1 MQPASQSIACLVQP
15 AGTER
20 GGGRPIASAE
30 AKAPPGKEQAAGGLS
45 RFVRARWYDRPLRT
59 QLLITFIFTELVA
72 AVIGGAVTI
81 YNARTS
87 TRVEIAAS
95 MRLAA
100 LLVGETIG
108 ALEHVVPA
116 EQFLSGLPLQQRF
129 FRHVRISVVDA
140 AGQPVMQRAG
150 ASDVNGRAAGRA
162 PAPAWFAALIA
173 PPADRREIPVIVKG
187 QRVGS
192 VFIAGEPADEIAE
205 SWENMVALAAV
216 ALAVNAAVVVLL
228 YVLFGRV
235 LGPLVDVARGLRDL
249 EQRRYEV
256 RLPRPHSHELAA
268 ITDRFNALAQALDLA
283 RAENT
288 QLLRRLVTAQDDE
301 RRRTAIDLHD
311 EVGPCLFGLKANA
324 TSIAAAAGK
333 LSPADASLLQG
344 RVGDMLAIIDRL
356 QALNR
361 SLLKRLRPM
370 ALGHV
375 PLRDILQEVVSDRAR
390 QHPEL
395 SFAFSAGEL
404 HPSYGDSIDL
414 AVYRCLQESLTNA
427 IRHAGCARVE
437 IGLRET
443 TDRIA
448 GTRVV
453 LTVQDDG
460 RGIDPNAPAGLGLTG
475 IHERMQMLGGS
486 CTIGGAPGGGT
497 QVSIGIPAEVALQ
510 TEASRP

>member
-1 MQPASQSIACLVQP
+1 MACLVQP
-15 AGTER
+15 ARAAGVGGHSVASGTTK
-20 GGGRPIASAE
+20 ASA
-30 AKAPPGKEQAAGGLS
+30 GKRHAARSLS

-59 QLLITFIFTELVA
+59 QLLIAFIFAELVA
-72 AVIGGAVTI
+72 ALIGAAVTI

-95 MRLAA
+95 MRLAE

-116 EQFLSGLPLQQRF
+116 DRFLSGLPVQQRF

-140 AGQPVMQRAG
+140 TGQTVMH
-150 ASDVNGRAAGRA
+150 RAAAGNA
-162 PAPAWFAALIA
+162 SAHTPAPAWFAALIA
-173 PPADRREIPVIVKG
+173 PPADRREIPVIVKA

-205 SWENMVALAAV
+205 SWENLTALAAV
-216 ALAVNAAVVVLL
+216 ALGVNVVVVALL
-228 YVLFGRV
+228 WVLFGRV

-256 RLPRPHSHELAA
+256 RLRRPYPQELAA
-268 ITDRFNALAQALDLA
+268 ITDRFNALAEALDLA

-288 QLLRRLVTAQDDE
+288 QLMRRLVTAQDDE
-301 RRRTAIDLHD
+301 RRRTAMDLHD
-311 EVGPCLFGLKANA
+311 EVGPCLFGLKAHA
-324 TSIAAAAGK
+324 ASIASAAGK
-333 LSPADASLLQG
+333 LSPADAPLQA

-375 PLRDILQEVVSDRAR
+375 PLRDLLQEEVGERAR

-395 SFAFSAGEL
+395 AFSFAAGEL
-404 HPSYGDSIDL
+404 RPSYGDSIDL
-414 AVYRCLQESLTNA
+414 AVYRCLQESVTNA

-437 IGLRET
+437 IALRET

-448 GTRVV
+448 GIRLV

-460 RGIDPNAPAGLGLTG
+460 CGIDPNASAGLGLTG
-475 IHERMQMLGGS
+475 MQERVQMLGGTR
-486 CTIGGAPGGGT
+486 TIGAAPGGGT
-497 QVSIGIPAEVALQ
+497 QVKVAIPAEVALQ
-510 TEASRP
+510 AEASGP